1 MKGEPIV
8 LPQLAKRALATDFAW
23 SPFRPGIQIH
33 RLYGNS
39 DSGPSA
45 ALLRYSPGASVPYH
59 RHEGY
64 EHIHVLHG
72 AQVDAGGSY
81 AAGTL
86 IVNPPGSGHEVHS
99 PDGCVVLVIWERP
112 VRFDRGNL

>member
-8 LPQLAKRALATDFAW
+8 LPQLAQRALSTDFPW

-33 RLYGNS
+33 RLYG
-39 DSGPSA
+39 DGQSGPSA
-45 ALLRYSPGASVPYH
+45 ALLRYSPGASIPYH

-64 EHIHVLHG
+64 EHIHVLQG
-72 AQVDAGGSY
+72 SQVDGGGSH
-81 AAGTL
+81 AAGTF

-112 VRFDRGNL
+112 VRFDARER

>member
-1 MKGEPIV
+1 MKGEPLV
-8 LPQLAKRALATDFAW
+8 LPQLAKLALGADFAW
-23 SPFRPGIQIH
+23 NPFRPGIQIH

-45 ALLRYSPGASVPYH
+45 ALLRYSPGASIPYH

-72 AQVDAGGSY
+72 SQVDAGGSY

-86 IVNPPGSGHEVHS
+86 IINPPGTGHKVHS

-112 VRFDRGNL
+112 VSFDTSEL

>member
-99 PDGCVVLVIWERP
+99 PDGCVVLVIWEGP
-112 VRFDRGNL
+112 IRFGKEEL